1 VSDSLREVSYGEETL
16 GLLRD
21 LHFLHLLHVVVI
33 SDGGWSWVLGW
44 AQLGMKRLVCVSLTE
59 ASALEMD
66 RVAAVLQGVDL
77 EPSTWPLVA
86 PGVDGHVVCAHVGVG
101 TPEVLWGLLSSLG
114 SMSMGLQPY
123 VLLSVDR
130 QVLPRLRT
138 IAPTSTSTVEL
149 RHRRLGGLTS
159 ARVYVAWW
167 GPATDARSKVE
178 PGDRVSPRRP
188 LGTFLEPSAKLREWR
203 MAPPESPSSVWTPHG
218 TDAVPYPWPW
228 TESPRRV
235 RTPSVFG

>member
-1 VSDSLREVSYGEETL
+1 MSDSLREVSYGEETL

-101 TPEVLWGLLSSLG
+101 TSEAL
-114 SMSMGLQPY
+114 
-123 VLLSVDR
+123 
-130 QVLPRLRT
+130 
-138 IAPTSTSTVEL
+138 
-149 RHRRLGGLTS
+149 
-159 ARVYVAWW
+159 
-167 GPATDARSKVE
+167 
-178 PGDRVSPRRP
+178 
-188 LGTFLEPSAKLREWR
+188 
-203 MAPPESPSSVWTPHG
+203 
-218 TDAVPYPWPW
+218 
-228 TESPRRV
+228 
-235 RTPSVFG
+235 